1 MWSSN
6 MDRLGWYQRYLS
18 GIKAHQ
24 NMKIIEVQ
32 KCEDILFTILDRVQQ
47 QDYRFQ
53 VDYSR
58 EHACFDYILRTEF
71 EELDMEVSLWFND
84 LSLRVEESC
93 DHPYTLDGINHQTLL
108 RKGLAYLAV
117 PKESER
123 RWSGNE
129 IFHPLPESSQC
140 SGHLIPGRVINILKE
155 LLKGAIVYCEQNF
168 LINPGDVNAS
178 LLNFDGPRITL
189 VLRNVMKPIRVNI
202 IPVVRRAMK
211 TFLEDGNQKE
221 KSIPETNKQVSPE
234 NIDISNGTYYRWRF
248 CFERP
253 MWKLLEKADT
263 DGGHRLE
270 SLCILD
276 RIKTDHW
283 LPGEHKQGLS
293 LNHLKMVLLW
303 AMKFFPA
310 QEDWVDLE
318 SSVYRILVVLLR
330 CLTLQNLP
338 NYFMHEINAFHEGF
352 PPQFDFQTIYK
363 KVEDFTDS
371 PEKYLQIH
379 MTHLLP
385 THRQRIDS
393 YVKMLLQIQDDEG
406 LYWNTAY
413 FDIFLNKFQVY
424 HIQDADRIGAMQ
436 LAWSKTAKLVTD
448 EGCSS

>member
-1 MWSSN
+1 MWLSN
-6 MDRLGWYQRYLS
+6 RDRLGWYQRYLS
-18 GIKAHQ
+18 GMKAHQ
-24 NMKIIEVQ
+24 NLKIIEIQ
-32 KCEDILFTILDRVQQ
+32 KCEDILFRILDRVQQ
-47 QDYRFQ
+47 QDHRFQ

-71 EELDMEVSLWFND
+71 DELDMEVPLWFND

-93 DHPYTLDGINHQTLL
+93 DTPYTVDGISHQTLP
-108 RKGLAYLAV
+108 RKGLAYLTV
-117 PKESER
+117 PKEGES
-123 RWSGNE
+123 RWSGSD
-129 IFHPLPESSQC
+129 IFHPLRESSQC

-189 VLRNVMKPIRVNI
+189 VLRNVMKSLRVNI
-202 IPVVRRAMK
+202 IPVVRRAIEK
-211 TFLEDGNQKE
+211 FLEDGNQNE
-221 KSIPETNKQVSPE
+221 KGISETSKQATPE

-253 MWKLLEKADT
+253 MWKLLERADA
-263 DGGHRLE
+263 DGGHRLD
-270 SLCILD
+270 SLCLLD

-283 LPGEHKQGLS
+283 LPGEHKRGLTFN
-293 LNHLKMVLLW
+293 LLKVVLLW

-310 QEDWVDLE
+310 PEDWVDLE
-318 SSVYRILVVLLR
+318 SSVYRMLVVLLR
-330 CLTLQNLP
+330 CLALRNLP
-338 NYFMHEINAFHEGF
+338 NYFMHEINLFHEDF
-352 PPQFDFQTIYK
+352 QPPFDFQTIYK
-363 KVEDFTDS
+363 KVEDFADK

-393 YVKMLLQIQDDEG
+393 YVKMLLQLQDDKG

-413 FDIFLNKFQVY
+413 FDIILNKFQVY
-424 HIQDADRIGAMQ
+424 HVQDADRIGAMQ
-436 LAWSKTAKLVTD
+436 LVWFKTTKLVTD